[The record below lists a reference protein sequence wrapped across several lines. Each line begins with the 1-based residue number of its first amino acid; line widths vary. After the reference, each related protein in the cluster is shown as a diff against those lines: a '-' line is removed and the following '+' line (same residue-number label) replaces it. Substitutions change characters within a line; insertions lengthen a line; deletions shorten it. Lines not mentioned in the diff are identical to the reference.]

1 MRNLKRVL
9 SLVMMIALLAGLLV
23 IGASAGYED
32 FTDKDKITHKQAVQT
47 LVELNII
54 NGKEDGSYYDPQGT
68 LTRAEAAKL
77 VCVVLNGGKEPVL
90 GDPDSVTYKD
100 TKGTW
105 AAAYIE
111 YVTSLGIVA
120 GDGQGYFKPTDTVTA
135 SQLAK
140 MLLVALGY
148 DAEFEGMV
156 GSQWQSKTDAL
167 ANRNNL
173 YEELDGLVTSNPLN
187 RDDAAQIIYNA
198 LDALLVRY
206 QSAGEN
212 GAVGTVADPTN
223 ETVLSRYF
231 NTDTVVG
238 VVVANDIFAVDG
250 TKAPTD
256 KIKVEVRTVNSE
268 NDGGLITLP
277 VDVDND
283 MVGQEVTVYVK
294 NLGKTTQ
301 SVIGGVVPTEKNV
314 IVTTTEALKDNKKV
328 DDFLKKSDL
337 SIDNAALIW
346 NGVIDT
352 YDDIYNDAL
361 LNEFGGMERKL
372 IDNNDDGDADYV
384 LVLEK
389 TLTKV
394 TAYDTKNE
402 NLKLDGSDEKIAFED
417 TEITGTIAKNDY
429 VLAVDFNGLLYIEK
443 AETVNGKVEKVNT
456 TNYNITVD
464 GKDYAM
470 SWLDEVTD
478 LDWAYP
484 SAALIN
490 KTYDFYLDND
500 GNVIAWGKP
509 IGAAREY
516 GLVIAA
522 GSEADILHNSS
533 SAVKMVLAD
542 GSQKVFYVDLKAT
555 ADNINDTFDADI
567 TEDEVAEFIDEM
579 GYFVGDE
586 LYGFLVAYTLN
597 DDGTITLNTGDNDSW
612 MLMMDPEGED
622 GNGEYATRTNSTY
635 TDGPISALA
644 SNSTIYFF
652 YNTETEEYSV
662 ISGIGKLPLK
672 DDETLVRMV
681 AAADDDGSIIAEAAF
696 ICGVVETEGDY
707 AYVLDGYTINAD
719 KDLEYTVIKAD
730 ASTDTIVVD
739 KSNEIAEGL
748 YKLVNINDKTEA
760 REDEHIQSGI
770 VTQISGDGSTMVT
783 DGGNFTIA
791 SDVKVVDITD
801 TDAPAAIEIT
811 DVAADNAIFF
821 ITDDDGLI
829 TTIFVNTDAAD
840 EGTVEPEPTE
850 LPEPPVPTAVP
861 ADPVPTDEPTPEPSD
876 ETPTITPND
885 Y

>member
-1 MRNLKRVL
+1 
-9 SLVMMIALLAGLLV
+9 
-23 IGASAGYED
+23 AGYED

-90 GDPDSVTYKD
+90 GDPDSVSYKD

-111 YVTSLGIVA
+111 YVSSLGIVA

-140 MLLVALGY
+140 MLLVAIGY

-173 YEELDGLVTSNPLN
+173 YAELDGLVTSNPLN

-198 LDALLVRY
+198 MDALLVRY

-283 MVGQEVTVYVK
+283 LVGQEVTVYVK

-301 SVIGGVVPTEKNV
+301 TVIGGVVPTEKNV
-314 IVTTTEALKDNKKV
+314 IVITTEALKDNKKV

-470 SWLDEVTD
+470 SWLDEATD
-478 LDWAYP
+478 LDWSYP

-672 DDETLVRMV
+672 DDETLVRQV

-739 KSNEIAEGL
+739 KNNAIEEGL

-811 DVAADNAIFF
+811 DVAAGNAIFF